1 MSVYKPLTNDDVATN
16 VAKVTS
22 GVFQDGASS
31 IATFF
36 TSSTQYTNTGVW
48 TIQSSN
54 KPTTNR

>member
-36 TSSTQYTNTGVW
+36 TKWRIG
-48 TIQSSN
+48 
-54 KPTTNR
+54 